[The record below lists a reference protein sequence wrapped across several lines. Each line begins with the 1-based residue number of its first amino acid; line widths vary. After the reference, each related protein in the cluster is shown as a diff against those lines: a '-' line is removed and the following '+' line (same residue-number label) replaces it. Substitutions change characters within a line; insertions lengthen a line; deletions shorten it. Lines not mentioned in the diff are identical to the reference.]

1 MSRISILTAV
11 TVSLLGT
18 VIFSS
23 CITSQPLEPTKT
35 ADGLSATM
43 DLEVVVKGLDTPWAI
58 DFATD
63 GRIFITERLGRV
75 RIVKNGQLL
84 DEPWITIDVAPGG
97 GSGLLG
103 LALDPEFQ
111 QNGFVYF
118 ALSVSI

>member
-1 MSRISILTAV
+1 
-11 TVSLLGT
+11 
-18 VIFSS
+18 
-23 CITSQPLEPTKT
+23 
-35 ADGLSATM
+35 M

-84 DEPWITIDVAPGG
+84 DEPWITIDVAPVGE
-97 GSGLLG
+97 SGLLG